1 MVFRVNTTLFSGIKN
16 LTRVDAPQIVYII
29 KYGATSYC
37 AIPNQIS
44 ESWLYVKEAATKA
57 IIAVSYAILPANII
71 IKILL

>member
-1 MVFRVNTTLFSGIKN
+1 MVYL
-16 LTRVDAPQIVYII
+16 I
-29 KYGATSYC
+29 KYGASSSG

-57 IIAVSYAILPANII
+57 ITAVSYAILPANII